1 MRYVYGAAA
10 KSYEKTPGVADPDSL
25 YAAGRISQSSLWRG
39 LTLKKIV
46 SPTNV
51 LLLADT
57 YSDDGEQIYAVTRS
71 GYNMSIRHNR
81 RINMTF
87 ADGHAANL
95 APSDVFSA
103 YTAADKDYTA
113 NARAGFNYNLNGVH
127 YTCNASGETVK
138 P

>member
-1 MRYVYGAAA
+1 MA
-10 KSYEKTPGVADPDSL
+10 
-25 YAAGRISQSSLWRG
+25 
-39 LTLKKIV
+39 LKKIV
-46 SPTNV
+46 SPANV

-57 YSDDGEQIYAVTRS
+57 YNDDGEQIYAITRA
-71 GYNMSIRHNR
+71 GYNMSIRHNK

-95 APSDVFSA
+95 APADVFKA

-113 NARAGFNYNLNGVH
+113 NARAGFLYNLNGTH
-127 YTCNASGETVK
+127 YCYNSIGETVK